1 VGARLK
7 GEHMFINSKQIKK
20 YLHEHDKQISKDGL
34 EALNFKV
41 EAILQSA
48 IRNVRGFKRI
58 SDIEINYT
66 K

>member
-1 VGARLK
+1 MGARLK